1 MVGCF
6 DVRIWSKLNSLLRL
20 WGRKLFPPPTSPEEG
35 GELPQLVVITDTL
48 DLHGYFPEQVPQM
61 LADFIENAHRLGL
74 REVRIIHG
82 KGGSIMKRLVWEKLA
97 ENPLVEEYHNA
108 HPLFGGWG
116 ATIAL
121 LKVED

>member
-1 MVGCF
+1 
-6 DVRIWSKLNSLLRL
+6 
-20 WGRKLFPPPTSPEEG
+20 
-35 GELPQLVVITDTL
+35 
-48 DLHGYFPEQVPQM
+48 M

-108 HPLFGGWG
+108 RSLFGGWG